1 MAKTAVYATIDTLTY
16 EEYKRATK
24 PIRARA
30 MLVCV
35 IAAEVLAI
43 LMCSFTKA
51 SLLTAVVLPL
61 AVIVVSFSVNASN
74 TKRKYKS
81 NIAYL
86 RNIKYTFD
94 EKGLCVSDGTQTQSC
109 RWTQIQRLD
118 MDAKYILIYPNRRS
132 VNLIPRRCL
141 NPGDGDRIAAF
152 YNKAMEKKRK

>member
-1 MAKTAVYATIDTLTY
+1 MAKTAVYASIDTLTF

-30 MLVCV
+30 MLVSI

-43 LMCSFTKA
+43 MICAFSKA
-51 SLLTAVVLPL
+51 SLLTAVILPL
-61 AVIVVSFSVNASN
+61 AVIVVSAAVNASN
-74 TKRKYKS
+74 TKRRYKS
-81 NIAYL
+81 NISNL
-86 RNIKYTFD
+86 RDIRYTFD
-94 EKGLCVSDGTQTQSC
+94 EKGISVSDGKQTQSC

-141 NPGDGDRIAAF
+141 KPGEGDQIAAF